1 MADKVL
7 IGQQHDLAGG
17 AGDGEGTYQLFLGIA
32 QLQNGQFGDE
42 GHAFAAFYHA
52 HKGLHAAQVIGKLA
66 GTCRLHLAEAHQL
79 VAEAMAL
86 VEQPKLFAVQVGS
99 TDYLVVEEGVFARHV
114 GKELFIEQR
123 RLLQLFH
130 TCQTRYDTCIYLSRL
145 QGFLDVVCFHFD
157 YPDVEVGVFL
167 HQLRK

>member
-1 MADKVL
+1 MKSIRLLGLLSVRAFPWVRKVYLLNQHFEQRVADKVL

-86 VEQPKLFAVQVGS
+86 VEQPKLFAV
-99 TDYLVVEEGVFARHV
+99 
-114 GKELFIEQR
+114 
-123 RLLQLFH
+123 
-130 TCQTRYDTCIYLSRL
+130 
-145 QGFLDVVCFHFD
+145 
-157 YPDVEVGVFL
+157 
-167 HQLRK
+167 

>member
-1 MADKVL
+1 MKSIRLLGLLSVRAFPWVRKFYLLNQHFEQRVADKVL

-66 GTCRLHLAEAHQL
+66 
-79 VAEAMAL
+79 
-86 VEQPKLFAVQVGS
+86 
-99 TDYLVVEEGVFARHV
+99 ARAD
-114 GKELFIEQR
+114 FIWQKRTSWSRKQWPSSSSQSCSPFRSEVR
-123 RLLQLFH
+123 ITSLLK
-130 TCQTRYDTCIYLSRL
+130 RASSRDT
-145 QGFLDVVCFHFD
+145 
-157 YPDVEVGVFL
+157 
-167 HQLRK
+167 

>member
-1 MADKVL
+1 
-7 IGQQHDLAGG
+7 
-17 AGDGEGTYQLFLGIA
+17 
-32 QLQNGQFGDE
+32 
-42 GHAFAAFYHA
+42 
-52 HKGLHAAQVIGKLA
+52 VIGKLA

-167 HQLRK
+167 HQLRKETGQEVRSYGGKYAQLEGAGQ